1 MASFWGTS
9 LEGRRELSQTHST
22 CRAWRRELASLLMPK
37 GVCNRSPA
45 QEGGLLAHT
54 SLYHEANLT
63 PVVELGGAQE
73 TPCTETTSLQ
83 PGQRPS
89 DMSNDQRLLQTH
101 ACAVQVKPNPFK
113 CGAVAHSDW
122 ACPLAGVLG

>member
-54 SLYHEANLT
+54 SLYHEANL
-63 PVVELGGAQE
+63 
-73 TPCTETTSLQ
+73 
-83 PGQRPS
+83 
-89 DMSNDQRLLQTH
+89 RLLWNSGELRRRP
-101 ACAVQVKPNPFK
+101 APR
-113 CGAVAHSDW
+113 
-122 ACPLAGVLG
+122 PLPCSQDRDPAT